1 MPPPKRRLG
10 LLLTIVA
17 LGLFLR
23 LVWLS
28 DFPPSLNW
36 DEASLGYN
44 AYSLLKTGHDEWGVA
59 FPAIFR
65 AFGDYKLPGYVYLA
79 VPAVKLFGLTV
90 PGVRLPSALAGTMLI
105 FVTYLLARAFF
116 SDTRISLLAS
126 FLVAVEPWTW
136 FLSRVALEANLAALL
151 IALGLLFILRRQT
164 VWAVF
169 FLGLS
174 VWTYNSA
181 RLFVPILLLSFWLIL
196 RRLKLLPIHY
206 LLLTI
211 FFLPMF
217 FQLLSPVG
225 LARFNWVSPID
236 QGAVNRINELR
247 SSSQLPAPLSRLIY
261 NRPSYLLFTITINY
275 FGHFSPDFLFLKGG
289 SHYQFNIPRSGLLS
303 VINLPLFYLGI
314 FLIFKSG
321 NVNHK
326 PLLILWL
333 FLAPLPGSLTRD
345 APHTLRAMT
354 LLPAPMLVISFA
366 AVTLWQRLKKFS
378 LQIASVY
385 IIILFLSLVYYFI
398 TLIPVYRS
406 TYSWAWQYGFK
417 EAVSYVK
424 AHYDEYDRIIITKKY
439 GEPHIFFLF
448 YWPVDPVAYQSDPG
462 LVRYFRSDWYW
473 VDSFAKFRFVN
484 DWEMKDI
491 VSVPHPGEKYLI
503 VAGPENIPAGTVLS
517 QISFLDG
524 SPAFIIKEL

>member
-181 RLFVPILLLSFWLIL
+181 RLFVPLFLISFWLI
-196 RRLKLLPIHY
+196 RRPRLFTIHY
-206 LLLTI
+206 SLFTI

-247 SSSQLPAPLSRLIY
+247 SSSHL
-261 NRPSYLLFTITINY
+261 
-275 FGHFSPDFLFLKGG
+275 
-289 SHYQFNIPRSGLLS
+289 
-303 VINLPLFYLGI
+303 
-314 FLIFKSG
+314 
-321 NVNHK
+321 
-326 PLLILWL
+326 
-333 FLAPLPGSLTRD
+333 LAPLPGSLTRD

-491 VSVPHPGEKYLI
+491 VSLPHPGEKYLI

>member
-181 RLFVPILLLSFWLIL
+181 RLFVPLFLISFWLI
-196 RRLKLLPIHY
+196 RRPRLFPIHY
-206 LLLTI
+206 SLLLLTI
-211 FFLPMF
+211 SATSLPTF
-217 FQLLSPVG
+217 SFSKAAAIISLISRG
-225 LARFNWVSPID
+225 LAYYQLSISLFFIWV
-236 QGAVNRINELR
+236 
-247 SSSQLPAPLSRLIY
+247 
-261 NRPSYLLFTITINY
+261 Y
-275 FGHFSPDFLFLKGG
+275 F
-289 SHYQFNIPRSGLLS
+289 
-303 VINLPLFYLGI
+303 
-314 FLIFKSG
+314 
-321 NVNHK
+321 
-326 PLLILWL
+326 
-333 FLAPLPGSLTRD
+333 
-345 APHTLRAMT
+345 
-354 LLPAPMLVISFA
+354 
-366 AVTLWQRLKKFS
+366 
-378 LQIASVY
+378 
-385 IIILFLSLVYYFI
+385 
-398 TLIPVYRS
+398 
-406 TYSWAWQYGFK
+406 
-417 EAVSYVK
+417 
-424 AHYDEYDRIIITKKY
+424 
-439 GEPHIFFLF
+439 
-448 YWPVDPVAYQSDPG
+448 
-462 LVRYFRSDWYW
+462 
-473 VDSFAKFRFVN
+473 
-484 DWEMKDI
+484 
-491 VSVPHPGEKYLI
+491 
-503 VAGPENIPAGTVLS
+503 
-517 QISFLDG
+517 
-524 SPAFIIKEL
+524 